1 MKVLHI
7 KPGGIQSTFHL
18 RGSAS
23 VFITV
28 IVILTATF
36 MAGFGVAMF
45 FRPKAQP
52 QTTTVPPTDFD
63 VPLPEGPTI
72 ITITDPRL
80 ANAQLAR
87 FVVERHGN
95 TITGLPESKKQIAPR
110 PGLSLEDATF
120 FRHEL
125 AGVVYTAD
133 SLWQRANRIRN
144 WLATR
149 GYRTAM
155 PGLSTRTP
163 REAYLQMRQGKP
175 VLCGNLADIYVAL
188 CEASGIVARQVGL
201 SLMVRDGSFGSDTHA
216 GAEIWIPE
224 MGGWVYQDST
234 FNCYWE
240 LDGKPASA
248 LALHNALMDGREIKL
263 ASDDPQAESLV
274 RNYYVD
280 PRLFFRHISYEYKA
294 GGPLLYYVDGRL
306 EPLNMRDR
314 YWLQTDSRA
323 VIEKLDTEGHSIIER
338 RGEIAPGIFVQLIG
352 STLFIRDRRDQD
364 RGIRV
369 RSSSGPVEA
378 CAYEHWRAEELG
390 VFQSKN
396 FVRNGSFNITGKS
409 EGVADDWSIAGPVE
423 ALTTLGGQGM
433 AAQAGGKLWQRV
445 EVPPHGRYLMY
456 AKLSVARGTVTWS
469 LTDLSRGMD
478 SSGMIRSS
486 QMSEVV
492 SDVVESQSGYLD
504 VSFQVAEG
512 GAFRVMNVIV
522 AQLPA
527 DAPQSK
533 PPTLGLIQNSLGK
546 INELKLAKRISA
558 PVPRAQ
564 R

>member
-1 MKVLHI
+1 
-7 KPGGIQSTFHL
+7 
-18 RGSAS
+18 

-28 IVILTATF
+28 IVALTISF
-36 MAGFGVAMF
+36 IAGFGVAIF
-45 FRPKAQP
+45 VRPKAQP

-63 VPLPEGPTI
+63 VRLPEGQTT

-80 ANAQLAR
+80 ENAQLAR

-95 TITGLPESKKQIAPR
+95 TITGLPESQKQIAPR
-110 PGLSLEDATF
+110 PGLSHEDETF

-125 AGVVYTAD
+125 ASVLYPSD

-188 CEASGIVARQVGL
+188 CEASGIVARTVGL

-224 MGGWVYQDST
+224 LGGWIYQDST

-248 LALHNALMDGREIKL
+248 LALHEALMDRREIKL
-263 ASDDPQAESLV
+263 ASDNSQAELLV
-274 RNYYVD
+274 RKYYVD

-323 VIEKLDTEGHSIIER
+323 VIEKLDTDGHFIVER

-352 STLFIRDRRDQD
+352 ATLFVRDRREQD

-390 VFQSKN
+390 VFQSRN

-409 EGVADDWSIAGPVE
+409 EGLADDWSTTGPVE

-445 EVPPHGRYLMY
+445 EVQPHGRYLLY

-469 LTDLSRGMD
+469 LSDLSRGMD
-478 SSGMIRSS
+478 SKGTIKSTPMTEI
-486 QMSEVV
+486 V

-504 VSFQVAEG
+504 VSFEVAEG
-512 GAFRVMNVIV
+512 GGFRVMNVIV
-522 AQLPA
+522 AELPA
-527 DAPQSK
+527 QTLSNNNRTRQS
-533 PPTLGLIQNSLGK
+533 QN
-546 INELKLAKRISA
+546 AAAAR
-558 PVPRAQ
+558 
-564 R
+564 

>member
-1 MKVLHI
+1 MRVLRI
-7 KPGGIQSTFHL
+7 RPGGVQSAFHL
-18 RGSAS
+18 RGGMS

-28 IVILTATF
+28 IVALTATF

-45 FRPKAQP
+45 VRPKTQS
-52 QTTTVPPTDFD
+52 QTTNVPPTDFD

-72 ITITDPRL
+72 IIITDPRMG
-80 ANAQLAR
+80 NAQLAR
-87 FVVERHGN
+87 LVVERHGN
-95 TITGLPESKKQIAPR
+95 AITGLPESQKRIAPR
-110 PGLSLEDATF
+110 PSLSLEDAAF

-125 AGVVYTAD
+125 AGVVYPSD

-163 REAYLQMRQGKP
+163 REAYQQMLRGRP

-248 LALHNALMDGREIKL
+248 LDLHSALMDGREIKL
-263 ASDDPQAESLV
+263 ASDNPQAESLV
-274 RNYYVD
+274 RKYYVD

-306 EPLNMRDR
+306 EPLNMRDH

-323 VIEKLDTEGHSIIER
+323 VIEKLDTDGHSIIER
-338 RGEIAPGIFVQLIG
+338 RGEVAPGIFVQLIG
-352 STLFIRDRRDQD
+352 TTLFIRDRRDQD

-409 EGVADDWSIAGPVE
+409 EGVADDWSITGPVE

-445 EVPPHGRYLMY
+445 EVQPHGRYLMY
-456 AKLSVARGTVTWS
+456 AKLSVARGTVTWLLS
-469 LTDLSRGMD
+469 DPSRSMDSRGT
-478 SSGMIRSS
+478 IKSS

-492 SDVVESQSGYLD
+492 SDVVESESGYLD
-504 VSFQVAEG
+504 VSFLVAEG

-527 DAPQSK
+527 DAR
-533 PPTLGLIQNSLGK
+533 QNREQAVGMSQDSL
-546 INELKLAKRISA
+546 
-558 PVPRAQ
+558 PVR
-564 R
+564 